1 MGRDGCALAWT
12 ARRAFASGAL
22 DSWRPNTARRWRPA
36 VPTLGGGRGWVNWN
50 GSTHT
55 HTYSQNFS
63 THGAV
68 LTYFQTGRITGAR
81 HTRTGGGSGPVGPR
95 GLLSVRRRR
104 VPRAE
109 ARLRAV
115 SAPASWPEP
124 AVVPGAAL
132 GAVSREDGRPNEL
145 ELLLNSRR
153 GGASGGPVALG
164 FSLRAGR
171 PSSRPPYTTPE
182 SATGPEAIPAV
193 APPELLAKQQ
203 VEQA

>member
-1 MGRDGCALAWT
+1 MER
-12 ARRAFASGAL
+12 FH
-22 DSWRPNTARRWRPA
+22 
-36 VPTLGGGRGWVNWN
+36 
-50 GSTHT
+50 THT

-81 HTRTGGGSGPVGPR
+81 HTRTGGGSCPVGPR

-109 ARLRAV
+109 SGLRAV

-132 GAVSREDGRPNEL
+132 GAASREDGRPNEP
-145 ELLLNSRR
+145 ELLLNSRC
-153 GGASGGPVALG
+153 GGASGWPVALG

-193 APPELLAKQQ
+193 VPPELLAKQQ
-203 VEQA
+203 VEQAQQVAASWCPAVPSSRTSWSSVPMLHGLVRASPSMYWKK